1 MKSLTNI
8 SPGNLF
14 IFIFLDNGMEIMQME
29 ETFYGEKRNV
39 VTKISTNH
47 TKSKVKKN
55 KVKKL

>member
-1 MKSLTNI
+1 
-8 SPGNLF
+8 
-14 IFIFLDNGMEIMQME
+14 MEIMQME